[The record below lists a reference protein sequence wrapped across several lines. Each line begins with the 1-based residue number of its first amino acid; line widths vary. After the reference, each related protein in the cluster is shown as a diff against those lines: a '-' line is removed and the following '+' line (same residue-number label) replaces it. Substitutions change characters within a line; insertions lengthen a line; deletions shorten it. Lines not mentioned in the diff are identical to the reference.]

1 MHSASIWPPLSERCR
16 GLPRMPWPLWRLQQL
31 QQLRVVLVS
40 VLRLVGEQR
49 GGQKQRR
56 RGRQ

>member
-1 MHSASIWPPLSERCR
+1 
-16 GLPRMPWPLWRLQQL
+16 MPWPLWRLQQL

-40 VLRLVGEQR
+40 VLRLVGKQR

-56 RGRQ
+56 RGQQ